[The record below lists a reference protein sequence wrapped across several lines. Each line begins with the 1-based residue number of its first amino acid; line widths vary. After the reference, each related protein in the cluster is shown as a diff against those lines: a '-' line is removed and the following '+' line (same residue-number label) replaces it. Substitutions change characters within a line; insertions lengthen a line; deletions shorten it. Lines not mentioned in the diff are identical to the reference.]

1 MTDNSPFTV
10 LKAQINQ
17 RVLVLDGALGTMIQ
31 QYNLTECDFRGNLF
45 ADVSQQ
51 IKGDNDILNLTRPDV
66 IAEIHEKYLKADADI
81 IETNTFNATAISQA
95 DYGMQT
101 HVREMN
107 LAGARL
113 ARKLADCYS
122 TPEKPRFVA
131 GSVGPTNK
139 TCSMSPDVNDPAYRS
154 LSFEELVQAYQEQ
167 MAALIEGGV
176 DALLIE
182 TIFDTLNA
190 KAAIFAAEKTMEM
203 LGKKVPL
210 MLSVTVSDVGGRTLS
225 GQTLDA
231 FLASVAHADIFS
243 VGLNCSFGAEQMK
256 PFLRQLA
263 AHAPY
268 YISVYPNAG
277 LPNSLGQ
284 YDETPSHMASVIKT
298 YLDEQLVNIVGGCC
312 GTTDQ
317 YIAAY
322 QPLVKDAKPHIP
334 VSRSPYLQLSGLE
347 LLEVNSTI
355 NFVNVGERCN
365 VAGSRKFL
373 RLIKEKNYDEALD
386 IARKQVEDGAQVLDI
401 NMDDGLLDAREE
413 MKHFLNLLA
422 SEPEIARVPVM
433 IDSSKW
439 EVIETGLQCL
449 QGKSVVNSISLKE
462 GEEKFIA
469 QARSLRKYGAA
480 VVVMA
485 FDEQGQADTYQR
497 KIDVCERAFRLLTDQ
512 VGFPPQDII
521 FDPNILAVATG
532 MPEHDNYALDYI
544 KATAWIRE
552 HLKGVHISGGVS
564 NLSFSFRGNNY
575 IREAMHA
582 VFLYHAIQAGM
593 DMGIV
598 NPSTSVLYSDIPVD
612 ELECIE
618 DVVLNRRK
626 DAADRLIALA
636 ERIKQKEEE
645 KKNESAAPQQNS
657 SHAASNNLDSWRNA
671 SLEERLKYALT
682 KGLDTYLGVDLQE
695 ALQKY
700 PKAVAIIEGP
710 LMDGMNYVGELF
722 GSGKMFLPQVVKT
735 ARTMKKAVSILQ
747 PAIEAEKQAGA
758 KSAGKVLLAT
768 VKGDV
773 HDIGKNIVSVVMAC
787 NGYDIIDLGTMVPAE
802 EIVKT
807 AIREKVDM
815 IGLSGLITPSLD
827 EMVQVAIA
835 LEKAGLDI
843 PLLIGGATTS
853 QLHTALKIAPVYHAP
868 VVHLKDASQNPS
880 VAARLMNPTLKHELE
895 DDLKK
900 EYAQLREKAVDN
912 QASLL
917 SLEEARKKKINL
929 F

>member
-66 IAEIHEKYLKADADI
+66 IAEIHEKYLKAGADI

-113 ARKLADCYS
+113 ARKLANCYS

-231 FLASVAHADIFS
+231 FIASVAHADIFS

-462 GEEKFIA
+462 GEKKFVA

-497 KIDVCERAFRLLTDQ
+497 KIEVCERAFRLLTDQ

-598 NPSTSVLYSDIPVD
+598 NPSTSVLYSDIPAD

-645 KKNESAAPQQNS
+645 KKNEPAAPQQNS
-657 SHAASNNLDSWRNA
+657 SLAASNKLDSWRNA

-747 PAIEAEKQAGA
+747 PAIEAEKLAGA

>member
-1 MTDNSPFTV
+1 MIDYSTFTI
-10 LKAQINQ
+10 LETQIKQ

-31 QYNLTECDFRGNLF
+31 QYNLTENDFRGDLF
-45 ADVSQQ
+45 ADVTQQ
-51 IKGDNDILNLTRPDV
+51 IKGDNDVLNLTRSDV
-66 IAEIHEKYLKADADI
+66 IAEIHEKYLKAGADI

-95 DYGMQT
+95 DYGMQA

-113 ARKLADCYS
+113 ARKLADRYS
-122 TPEKPRFVA
+122 TPDKPRFVA

-139 TCSMSPDVNDPAYRS
+139 TCSMSPDVNDPAFRS
-154 LSFEELVQAYQEQ
+154 LAFDELVQAYLEQ
-167 MAALIEGGV
+167 MLALLEGGV

-190 KAAIFAAEKTMEM
+190 KAAIYAAGKAMRLM
-203 LGKKVPL
+203 GKKVPL

-225 GQTLDA
+225 GQTLEA
-231 FLASVAHADIFS
+231 FLASVSHADIFS

-256 PFLRQLA
+256 PFLRHLA
-263 AHAPY
+263 ARAPY

-284 YDETPSHMASVIKT
+284 YDETPGHMASIIQT
-298 YLDEQLVNIVGGCC
+298 YLDDQLVNIVGGCC
-312 GTTDQ
+312 GTTDE

-322 QPLVKDAKPHIP
+322 QPLVKGAKPHVP
-334 VSRSPYLQLSGLE
+334 VKCSPYLQLSGLE
-347 LLEVNSTI
+347 LLEVNPNI
-355 NFVNVGERCN
+355 NFVNIGERCN

-373 RLIKEKNYDEALD
+373 RLIKEKNYDEALG
-386 IARKQVEDGAQVLDI
+386 IARKQVEDGAQILDI

-439 EVIETGLQCL
+439 EVIEAGLQCM
-449 QGKSVVNSISLKE
+449 QGKCVVNSISLKE
-462 GEEKFIA
+462 GEERFLSL
-469 QARSLRKYGAA
+469 ARKLREYGAA

-485 FDEQGQADTYQR
+485 FDEQGQADTYER
-497 KIDVCERAFRLLTDQ
+497 KIAVCERAFRLLTEK
-512 VGFPPQDII
+512 VGFPPQDVI
-521 FDPNILAVATG
+521 FDPNILAIATG

-544 KATAWIRE
+544 KAAGWIRE
-552 HLKGVHISGGVS
+552 HLKGCHVSGGVS

-582 VFLYHAIQAGM
+582 VFLYHAINAGM

-598 NPSTSVLYSDIPVD
+598 NPSISVLYSEIPANV
-612 ELECIE
+612 LECME

-626 DAADRLIALA
+626 DASDRLIVLA
-636 ERIKQKEEE
+636 EEIKQKEEE
-645 KKNESAAPQQNS
+645 KKNNDYS
-657 SHAASNNLDSWRNA
+657 SIHNTQSSDALSWRN
-671 SLEERLKYALT
+671 STVEKRLEYALT
-682 KGLDTYLGVDLQE
+682 KGIDTYLEADLQE
-695 ALQKY
+695 ALQQY
-700 PKAVAIIEGP
+700 PKAVNIIEGP

-747 PAIEAEKQAGA
+747 PTIEAEKLVGA

-787 NGYDIIDLGTMVPAE
+787 NGYEIIDLGTMVPAE
-802 EIVKT
+802 EIVRT

-835 LEKAGLDI
+835 LERAGLDI

-880 VAARLMNPTLKHELE
+880 VAARLMNPVLKHELE

-900 EYAQLREKAVDN
+900 EYAHLREEATDN
-912 QASLL
+912 QSSLL
-917 SLEEARKKKINL
+917 SLEEARRKKINL

>member
-1 MTDNSPFTV
+1 MADSIFTV
-10 LKAQINQ
+10 FKAQLDR

-66 IAEIHEKYLKADADI
+66 IAEIHEKYLKAGADI

-113 ARKLADCYS
+113 ARKLANCYS

-231 FLASVAHADIFS
+231 FIASVAHADIFS

-386 IARKQVEDGAQVLDI
+386 IARNQVEDGAQVLDI

-462 GEEKFIA
+462 GETKFVA

-497 KIDVCERAFRLLTDQ
+497 KIEVCERAFRLLTDQ

-598 NPSTSVLYSDIPVD
+598 NPSTSVLYSDISVD

-636 ERIKQKEEE
+636 ERIKQKEGD
-645 KKNESAAPQQNS
+645 KKNEPAATQQNS
-657 SHAASNNLDSWRNA
+657 SLAASNNLDSWRNA

-880 VAARLMNPTLKHELE
+880 VAACLMNPTLKHELE
-895 DDLKK
+895 NNLKE